1 MKRLFCVVLLVACS
15 GPQGPQEIKSKIKSS
30 ERTETSIADFVDVED
45 VKPSVEVSGPEGEY
59 LAALRK
65 EIPILPGQVKL
76 GVGPH
81 VPSGSSGHMETTVE
95 INAVWW
101 ALPNR
106 ARQRGSLEFS
116 VDYKRTNAAGVGKA
130 IGELLANRL
139 KDSLPKNAAV
149 PVPARSVTVGT
160 TIACSLH
167 EDKSVHCWG
176 WQVDPLVGPVP
187 SKTPLSD
194 VVEIAAG
201 SRVVCARLA
210 SGGIECL
217 GKDRK
222 EESTKPY
229 VVGSVC
235 GIAKASKLAM
245 NSETGC
251 ALVEG
256 GKVRCWSVEQRNPQ
270 DQPCAYP
277 SSEIGGVHHASAL
290 SLGSTALCALVGGKV
305 LCWGTPGHWEKGA
318 KPVKLPAATDLIV
331 GITPCVLGASGQL
344 TCQRMP
350 GGDSDA
356 ARKAYEIREAKLP
369 PGSKV
374 SLTAFDGCAITPTAQ
389 QVCWGFNERGML
401 GDWKRTGVPQPVFDD
416 VISVGLSQQVHCS
429 VTKDGSVWCR
439 GTTNNGN
446 PTGLPKS
453 TMTLTKLTIY

>member
-1 MKRLFCVVLLVACS
+1 M
-15 GPQGPQEIKSKIKSS
+15 
-30 ERTETSIADFVDVED
+30 
-45 VKPSVEVSGPEGEY
+45 
-59 LAALRK
+59 
-65 EIPILPGQVKL
+65 
-76 GVGPH
+76 
-81 VPSGSSGHMETTVE
+81 
-95 INAVWW
+95 
-101 ALPNR
+101 
-106 ARQRGSLEFS
+106 
-116 VDYKRTNAAGVGKA
+116 GKA

-149 PVPARSVTVGT
+149 PVPAPPARSVTVGT

-217 GKDRK
+217 GKDRQ
-222 EESTKPY
+222 EASTKPY

-305 LCWGTPGHWEKGA
+305 LCWGDNTASQLGQPPIAGDNRSRTPLE
-318 KPVKLPAATDLIV
+318 VPAIGDAVEVSAGDDFT
-331 GITPCVLGASGQL
+331 CVLRRAG
-344 TCQRMP
+344 
-350 GGDSDA
+350 
-356 ARKAYEIREAKLP
+356 
-369 PGSKV
+369 V
-374 SLTAFDGCAITPTAQ
+374 S
-389 QVCWGFNERGML
+389 CWGRNDSAQL
-401 GDWKRTGVPQPVFDD
+401 GTASVAESAIPIPVQ
-416 VISVGLSQQVHCS
+416 LSC
-429 VTKDGSVWCR
+429 
-439 GTTNNGN
+439 
-446 PTGLPKS
+446 P
-453 TMTLTKLTIY
+453 